1 MLLLD
6 VTHTSHTRAQTGIQ
20 RVTRSLFQALGKIT
34 PTTGVC
40 YDRYRHAWRSLNTT
54 ELDHL
59 QPNQPATKSRGA
71 QWSLRQQLTSR
82 AQRLLSPAPELPA
95 ATGFI
100 CPEIF
105 SAQVAAHWPA
115 LFSRVQ
121 GPRVAL
127 FCDAIALQYPEL
139 TPPATVARFPAYLRE
154 LLQFDGIAAISA
166 TSAEVLREYWR
177 WLGVDRTPVVQAI
190 PLGFTPGPKP
200 STQSSQSTIP
210 RLLFVSTI
218 EGRKN
223 HLALLE
229 ACAALWA
236 EGLVFELELIGLP
249 RPDTAGAALQKIAKL
264 QQASRPLIY
273 FGAVPEAELHQAYAR
288 CTFTVYPS
296 LIEGYGLPVFE
307 SLGYGKPCIC
317 SAQGA
322 LGDAAQGGGCIA
334 LNQVDAPSLASAIRR
349 LLNNPVELAALAT
362 AARARRMRSWGEYAA
377 DLTSWMS
384 TLPCRR

>member
-20 RVTRSLFQALGKIT
+20 RVTRSLFQELGKIT

-40 YDRYRHAWRSLNTT
+40 YDRYRGAWRTLNPT
-54 ELDHL
+54 EIDHL
-59 QPNQPATKSRGA
+59 RPDQPATTSRGSK
-71 QWSLRQQLTSR
+71 WSLRQRLAGR
-82 AQRLLSPAPELPA
+82 AQRLLGTPAVLPA
-95 ATGFI
+95 ASGFI

-105 SAQVAAHWPA
+105 SAQVAANWA
-115 LFSRVQ
+115 AVLAGVK

-139 TPPATVARFPAYLRE
+139 TPPATVARFPSYLRE

-177 WLGVDRTPVVQAI
+177 WLGVDRTPVVQAL
-190 PLGFTPGPKP
+190 PLGFSPAR
-200 STQSSQSTIP
+200 IP
-210 RLLFVSTI
+210 PAVTAGSAVPRILFVSTI

-229 ACAALWA
+229 ACATLWT
-236 EGLVFELELIGLP
+236 EGLGFELELIGLP
-249 RPDTAGAALQKIAKL
+249 RPDTAGPALQRIAEL

-273 FGAVPEAELHQAYAR
+273 DGAVPEDELHQAYAR
-288 CTFTVYPS
+288 SDFTVYPS

-317 SAQGA
+317 SARGA
-322 LGDAAQGGGCIA
+322 LGEAAEGGGCLA
-334 LNQVDAPSLASAIRR
+334 LDQVDAPSLAGAIRR
-349 LLNNPVELAALAT
+349 LLKNPSERAALAA
-362 AARARRMRSWGEYAA
+362 AARARRLRTWGEYAA
-377 DLTSWMS
+377 DLTAWMG
-384 TLPCRR
+384 TLPRR